1 MTRQIKSGAGWR
13 LGWDENAIEF
23 CGLVGDD
30 HWSIE
35 LTEAEFSDFC
45 RLVLQLAD
53 TMNQM
58 SQELMA
64 EERICCEVESD
75 RLWLEAE
82 GYPQAY
88 TLHFILLTG
97 RRGEGTWTATAVTE
111 LVQAVQMLQV
121 F

>member
-1 MTRQIKSGAGWR
+1 MTRQIKSGSGWR
-13 LGWDENAIEF
+13 LGWDGDATEF
-23 CGLVGDD
+23 CGLVGGDN
-30 HWSIE
+30 WAIE

-45 RLVLQLAD
+45 RLTLQLAE
-53 TMNQM
+53 TMSQM

-82 GYPQAY
+82 GYPHAY
-88 TLHFILLTG
+88 GLHFILLTG
-97 RRGEGTWTATAVTE
+97 RRGEGGWTETAVTE
-111 LVQAVQMLQV
+111 LVQAVQMLHV